1 MGADSINTGTSIPG
15 KLYLDGT
22 EIYKEDG
29 QTVFELETLTL
40 EQLQELYAKLE
51 LDKKRAA
58 KAAKN
63 K

>member
-1 MGADSINTGTSIPG
+1 MGVDSINTSTSIPG

-40 EQLQELYAKLE
+40 EQLQELYARLE
-51 LDKKRAA
+51 KEKRAA
-58 KAAKN
+58 KAAK
-63 K
+63 

>member
-1 MGADSINTGTSIPG
+1 MGVDSINTSASIPG

-40 EQLQELYAKLE
+40 EQLQELYARLE
-51 LDKKRAA
+51 KEKRAA
-58 KAAKN
+58 KAAK
-63 K
+63 